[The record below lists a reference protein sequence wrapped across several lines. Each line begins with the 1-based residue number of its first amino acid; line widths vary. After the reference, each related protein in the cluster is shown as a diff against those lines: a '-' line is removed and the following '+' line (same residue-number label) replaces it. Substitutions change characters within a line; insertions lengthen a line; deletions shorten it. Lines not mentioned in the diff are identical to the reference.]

1 MVTILPLGAYR
12 PPDSGSPLHRAL
24 GSHTGSTCSLWFNQC
39 PQDTSCVP
47 STMLEEGQTLERC
60 PGPHSCPTCSSQG
73 GVSRDPLTAG
83 SGDRSGLARL
93 VDSTIPVACVPRRAC
108 FREAVSRS
116 PALPSLTKTPKASH
130 CTSLSLV
137 FLLPVREPDA
147 GRHPL
152 FSKLGSRLPFS
163 GNK

>member
-1 MVTILPLGAYR
+1 
-12 PPDSGSPLHRAL
+12 
-24 GSHTGSTCSLWFNQC
+24 
-39 PQDTSCVP
+39 
-47 STMLEEGQTLERC
+47 MLEEGQTLERC

-93 VDSTIPVACVPRRAC
+93 ADSTIPVACVPRRPC

-116 PALPSLTKTPKASH
+116 PTLPSLTKTPKASH

-163 GNK
+163 GNKIRGREDGGKERGKGRGEERQRETLTHVQTHGHYSFEKSNAGNSKG